1 MKITELTESQN
12 VSDSEV
18 MITDGSTAGTR
29 KVTFKNV
36 ISSLIKSIYSRR
48 TTKSSIQTSDQ
59 FPLFESDGSL
69 KFAAMSTSEITG
81 QEMVRNML
89 SLIWTIGTTQEAQ
102 RLPTIIWW

>member
-48 TTKSSIQTSDQ
+48 TTKS
-59 FPLFESDGSL
+59 
-69 KFAAMSTSEITG
+69 
-81 QEMVRNML
+81 
-89 SLIWTIGTTQEAQ
+89 
-102 RLPTIIWW
+102 